1 MAIYVCGSLAF
12 DRIMTF
18 DGNFQDHV
26 LMDKLHML
34 SVSFMV
40 DSMNELRGG
49 CAGNIAYTLA
59 LLGEKPIIVASAGR
73 DFAGYGAELT
83 RLGLSLEGI
92 RRDADVF
99 TALCYI
105 TTDRNNNQITGFYP
119 GAMTLP
125 SSYTFPNLNPAED
138 WAIVSPGNIEDMRR
152 LPRFFHERGVRYIYD
167 PGQQLP
173 VLSAQDLLDAISG
186 SYACVTNDYEI
197 GMVCKTTGKSE
208 EDLLHLTGWLVT
220 TLGAKGQ
227 RIRNAAGVDITVPAV
242 PCADVKDPTGA
253 GDSHRSGLLY
263 GLAAGLDMPEAARL
277 GAVTACYA
285 IEKVGTQAHT
295 FSREDFRRRY
305 EAAFGP
311 LPAALAA
318 ALTD

>member
-1 MAIYVCGSLAF
+1 MAIYISGSLAF

-59 LLGEKPIIVASAGR
+59 LLGEKPLIVAAAGR
-73 DFAGYGAELT
+73 DFAGYAATLEGM
-83 RLGLSLEGI
+83 GLSTEGI

-119 GAMTLP
+119 GAMSLP
-125 SSYTFPNLNPAED
+125 AAYDFPNLDPAVD
-138 WAIVSPGNIEDMRR
+138 WAIVSPGNLEDMRR
-152 LPRFFHERGVRYIYD
+152 LPRFFREKGVRYIYD

-173 VLSAQDLLDAISG
+173 VLSADDLLDAIAG

-197 GMVCKTTGKSE
+197 GMVCKTTGKTE
-208 EDLLHLTGWLVT
+208 EELLQLTGWLVT
-220 TLGAKGQ
+220 TLGAEGQ
-227 RIRNAAGVDITVPAV
+227 RIRNAQGVDVRIPAI
-242 PCADVKDPTGA
+242 PCDEVKDPTGA
-253 GDSHRSGLLY
+253 GDSHRSGLLK
-263 GLAAGLDMPEAARL
+263 GLARGLDMPDAARV
-277 GAVTACYA
+277 GAVSACYA
-285 IEKVGTQAHT
+285 IEQVGTQAHHFT
-295 FSREDFRRRY
+295 WADFCRRY
-305 EAAFGP
+305 EDAFGP
-311 LPAALAA
+311 LPEALR
-318 ALTD
+318 